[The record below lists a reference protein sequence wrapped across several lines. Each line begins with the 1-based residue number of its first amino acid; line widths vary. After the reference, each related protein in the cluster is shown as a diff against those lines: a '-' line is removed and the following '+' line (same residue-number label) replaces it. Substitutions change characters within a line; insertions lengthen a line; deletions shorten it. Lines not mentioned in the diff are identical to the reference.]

1 MTKDKIVCYSAALMS
16 GNPEFLE
23 RSKELGVELENRPA
37 ERLVITG
44 MAALT
49 PLGNTEQTLE
59 GLNSGESGVK
69 ELDVKNFA
77 VSIAAPVEFNPEA
90 HFSKKEMKGRSPLN
104 AMAVAIAREAMKN
117 AGLLGEDGKLQK
129 DIDRRQAASWM
140 ASAFGSVHHII
151 DVYNQIHKKDEA
163 GNENPRLN
171 SGRISPRKGLEIFPE
186 ELNGQV
192 AIDLGVSGWGGS
204 SVEAC
209 ATGLSNII
217 EAARIIKGGQAKV
230 AVAGGLEDILS
241 AYPEASIG
249 MFAAMRSVLS
259 TRNDEPEK
267 ASRPFDKDRDGFVL
281 GAGGGAV
288 VIEALDHALER
299 GAPILAEILGFNKS
313 MDGSDPTN
321 LNKKIV
327 AGTIL
332 KALYNQRTKEFYEVD
347 SIFAHATSTN
357 QGDQAEAE
365 LLKMIFGD
373 SLKNIPIAAIKSNM
387 GHLAGGAGAVNVI
400 AAINALNS
408 GKIPPILNLENPSQE
423 FEGLFFVRGKPLEK
437 DIKTALVLAYG
448 FGGHNA
454 VMLLGKYK

>member
-1 MTKDKIVCYSAALMS
+1 MS

-23 RSKELGVELENRPA
+23 RSQGLGVELENRPA

-267 ASRPFDKDRDGFVL
+267 ASRPFDKDRNGFVL

-454 VMLLGKYK
+454 VMLLGRY